1 MAVVWT
7 VLVPMLGV
15 LGDVSKTEKKILIQI
30 LILLWTMH
38 PAKRCVLFLPAHV
51 AVRITVAVVEDGTLL
66 I

>member
-15 LGDVSKTEKKILIQI
+15 LGVLGDVSKTEKN

-51 AVRITVAVVEDGTLL
+51 AVKITVAAVEDGTLL